1 MNDIPPIL
9 TSAERIFIV
18 APHPDDETLGC
29 GGLIASTVERGGS
42 VFTLFVTDGGASH
55 PESSAWSRRRLVTE
69 RQKEAE
75 EALGILGAGDQP
87 RAFLRLRDTEIP
99 KPDTPQWQPLVA
111 SVIKLLVEF
120 DPDLIVLPWR
130 RDPHCDHRDAHE
142 LMTAALDLAGSPA
155 ECIEYA
161 IWLDELG
168 AEEDFPVS
176 GEVDRIEFP
185 IGQHQALKEAALKA
199 HATQL
204 GAIDEEAPGGFFLK
218 PDTVAR
224 LITPVET
231 YFKPCA

>member
-1 MNDIPPIL
+1 MSDIPSIL
-9 TSAERIFIV
+9 TATERVFIV

-29 GGLIASTVERGGS
+29 GGLIAATVDRGGS

-55 PESSAWSRRRLVTE
+55 PESSAWSRRRLVSE

-75 EALGILGAGDQP
+75 EALAILGAADQP

-99 KPDTPQWQPLVA
+99 KPDSPQWQPLVS

-120 DPDLIVLPWR
+120 DPDLVVLPWR
-130 RDPHCDHRDAHE
+130 RDPHCDHRDAHA
-142 LMTAALDLAGSPA
+142 LVTSALDLAGSPA
-155 ECIEYA
+155 QCIEYA

-168 AEEDFPVS
+168 AEEDFPVV
-176 GEVDRIEFP
+176 GEVERIEFP
-185 IGQHQALKEAALKA
+185 IGPKQSLKEAALQA

-204 GAIDEEAPGGFFLK
+204 GAIDKDAPGGFLLK
-218 PDTVAR
+218 PETVAR

-231 YFKPCA
+231 YFTPCA